1 MINEIAIITI
11 DPAKAAEFEVAVT
24 NAVPLFKT
32 ALGCH
37 GMALERGIES
47 PGTYRLL
54 VQWESLAHHV
64 ELFRNSEAFA
74 QWRSLVGHYF
84 VGAVVMDHSETVQN
98 YF

>member
-11 DPAKAAEFEVAVT
+11 DTANAAAFEAAVAKAA
-24 NAVPLFKT
+24 PLFK
-32 ALGCH
+32 AAPGCH

-47 PGTYRLL
+47 PETYRLL
-54 VQWESLAHHV
+54 VTWESVTHHV
-64 ELFRNSEAFA
+64 ELFRNSEAFG

-84 VGAVVMDHSETVQN
+84 VGPVVMDHSEIVRT